1 MNKYSRLQQFRF
13 DTHQM
18 LVKSKDAA
26 FQLMD
31 SIMATE
37 NARSLAE
44 FSLSPFFHRQWSST
58 YEAIEDCRPN
68 GNKFMRRYIQEIP
81 ILEYFLFGIDHTRW
95 EFEDSP
101 TMKDRTYQYSH
112 CSVHSSVIG
121 QGYSTIAWLPQL
133 DHQGSWT
140 LPLRHERIT
149 SFETPLNKATWQ
161 LKQVCQKLPSN
172 IPKLVVLD
180 CEYGNA
186 TFLKQTA
193 NVKVSKLIRVRSN
206 LCFYANPEPYSGRGR
221 PKKHGD
227 KWKLNESD
235 NFPCADE
242 VLEMED
248 PSLGQI
254 RVSKWTQLHFYNA
267 PLQTLTLLKIERLN
281 PKKTGS
287 KHRPLWLI
295 WVGEEFLSL
304 EKIWSQYSR
313 RFGVDHWYRFAK
325 QRLHW
330 TLPNFR
336 TPIQCQR
343 WSDLIVNITWQLWLS
358 KDLVQEHHLPWQK
371 PQENLTPQRV
381 ARSMI
386 SLLMEIGSPTQ
397 TPKSRGKSN
406 GWQKGRKRN
415 KAKVYPTI
423 KKRQSKSKKRRKT

>member
-1 MNKYSRLQQFRF
+1 MNKYSRLQNFRL

-31 SIMATE
+31 SIMTTE

-44 FSLSPFFHRQWSST
+44 FSLSPFFHRQWCST

-68 GNKFMRRYIQEIP
+68 SNKLMKRYIQEIP
-81 ILEYFLFGIDHTRW
+81 TLEYLLLGIDHTPW
-95 EFEDSP
+95 ECPDSP

-112 CSVHSSVIG
+112 SHSSLNSSVIG

-149 SFETPLNKATWQ
+149 SFETPLSKATWQ
-161 LKQVCQKLPSN
+161 LKQVCRKLPAN

-186 TFLKQTA
+186 TFIQQTA
-193 NVKVSKLIRVRSN
+193 DINVSKLIRVRSN
-206 LCFYANPEPYSGRGR
+206 LCFYGTPETYSGRGR
-221 PKKHGD
+221 PKKHGA

-235 NFPCADE
+235 NFPSADE

-248 PSLGQI
+248 LSLGQI
-254 RVSKWTQLHFYNA
+254 RVSKWTQLHFYQA

-281 PKKTGS
+281 PKKTGGE
-287 KHRPLWLI
+287 HRPLWLI
-295 WVGEEFLSL
+295 WVGDEFLSL

-313 RFGVDHWYRFAK
+313 RFGVDHWYRFALAK
-325 QRLHW
+325 IALDFTQ
-330 TLPNFR
+330 F
-336 TPIQCQR
+336 
-343 WSDLIVNITWQLWLS
+343 SDS
-358 KDLVQEHHLPWQK
+358 D
-371 PQENLTPQRV
+371 
-381 ARSMI
+381 SMPK
-386 SLLMEIGSPTQ
+386 ME
-397 TPKSRGKSN
+397 
-406 GWQKGRKRN
+406 
-415 KAKVYPTI
+415 
-423 KKRQSKSKKRRKT
+423 